1 MQPFFHELR
10 MDITVSEPDEPTG
23 SREDLISSLD
33 ALHEDMYFVG
43 GDYFKNYGIQK
54 AGVMLDAPGLILPV
68 IHQKEGR
75 PVFRVTLTEPLKDA
89 ACITKDGETA
99 AAERKRS
106 EVETWI
112 SAVSWENGE
121 LNFHITV
128 KGAAEATVEAYA
140 ALWSKGVL
148 ENAAV
153 FLRKQRLSLK
163 QKAAHRT
170 RHRLRSGKKS
180 QRRNG
185 SRTSTCMSTN

>member
-1 MQPFFHELR
+1 MRHA
-10 MDITVSEPDEPTG
+10 S
-23 SREDLISSLD
+23 
-33 ALHEDMYFVG
+33 
-43 GDYFKNYGIQK
+43 QK
-54 AGVMLDAPGLILPV
+54 TERPLP
-68 IHQKEGR
+68 Q
-75 PVFRVTLTEPLKDA
+75 
-89 ACITKDGETA
+89 
-99 AAERKRS
+99 RKRS

-148 ENAAV
+148 EKNAAV

-170 RHRLRSGKKS
+170 RHRLRAGRKAKGETDREH
-180 QRRNG
+180 QPA
-185 SRTSTCMSTN
+185 

>member
-1 MQPFFHELR
+1 

-89 ACITKDGETA
+89 ACITKTED
-99 AAERKRS
+99 RC
-106 EVETWI
+106 
-112 SAVSWENGE
+112 
-121 LNFHITV
+121 
-128 KGAAEATVEAYA
+128 
-140 ALWSKGVL
+140 
-148 ENAAV
+148 
-153 FLRKQRLSLK
+153 
-163 QKAAHRT
+163 
-170 RHRLRSGKKS
+170 
-180 QRRNG
+180 RREK
-185 SRTSTCMSTN
+185 TK